1 MNSRRTF
8 LVGCGGIVAAPAFAR
23 LSLPAGG
30 PRELQ
35 VTAAEASVSAPPYG
49 ASAPE
54 SVALRIHGWDSPAD
68 SGSNVW
74 VQINSSWRANWR

>member
-1 MNSRRTF
+1 MNPRRSF

-23 LSLPAGG
+23 LSLSATT
-30 PRELQ
+30 RKLQ
-35 VTAAEASVSAPPYG
+35 VTAAEAPVSAPSYA

-54 SVALRIHGWDSPAD
+54 SVALRIDGWDSPAD

-74 VQINSSWRANWR
+74 VQINSSWRASWR